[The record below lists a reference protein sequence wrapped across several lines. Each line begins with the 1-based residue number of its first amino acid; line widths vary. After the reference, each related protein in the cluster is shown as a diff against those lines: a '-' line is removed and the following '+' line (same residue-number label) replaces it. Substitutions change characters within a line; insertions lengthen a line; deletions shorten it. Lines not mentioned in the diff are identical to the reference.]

1 MSESPQT
8 LTQEHIIDIEQKDAD
23 QQINSTNAVNSS
35 PSEESGERSP
45 QDDTDAPEVENGTTS
60 STKWGIH
67 EDLKHLQEVVSN

>member
-8 LTQEHIIDIEQKDAD
+8 QTQEHIIDIEQKDAD
-23 QQINSTNAVNSS
+23 QQINITNAVNSS

-45 QDDTDAPEVENGTTS
+45 QDDTDAPEVENRTTS